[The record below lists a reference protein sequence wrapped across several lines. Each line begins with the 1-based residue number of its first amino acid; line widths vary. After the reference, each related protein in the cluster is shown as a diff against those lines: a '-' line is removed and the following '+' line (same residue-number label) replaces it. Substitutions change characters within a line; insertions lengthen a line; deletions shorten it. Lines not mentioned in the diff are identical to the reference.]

1 MTMIT
6 QLIRNIQI
14 IAAVIIIILLVFC
27 GIGLYLFKFKK
38 RTVKEQAL
46 DYSSFNRKEVVD
58 YIGFDDVADEML
70 VADGGKKFIGA
81 DKSQGVFFGEGEAGG
96 KLQTKR
102 GYITFFYVKMGPG
115 QDWESF

>member
-46 DYSSFNRKEVVD
+46 DYSSFNRKEVVARSNVRD
-58 YIGFDDVADEML
+58 FLLPMPSRRKSCRQSADISLFLM
-70 VADGGKKFIGA
+70 
-81 DKSQGVFFGEGEAGG
+81 
-96 KLQTKR
+96 
-102 GYITFFYVKMGPG
+102 
-115 QDWESF
+115 

>member
-46 DYSSFNRKEVVD
+46 D
-58 YIGFDDVADEML
+58 
-70 VADGGKKFIGA
+70 
-81 DKSQGVFFGEGEAGG
+81 
-96 KLQTKR
+96 
-102 GYITFFYVKMGPG
+102 
-115 QDWESF
+115 

>member
-58 YIGFDDVADEML
+58 YIGFT
-70 VADGGKKFIGA
+70 I
-81 DKSQGVFFGEGEAGG
+81 KSTPSRLTAFSICSMCF
-96 KLQTKR
+96 LR
-102 GYITFFYVKMGPG
+102 
-115 QDWESF
+115 